1 MKNFKKYVLNE
12 SDKQLYK
19 ILFVYSHTVE
29 PGYRLRQIE
38 AKSIDEGVYLYVSD
52 IFCVSAATQSTAQSK
67 AQPIAQRAAAA
78 TVYNANKTI
87 GLFRGARNDP
97 VDNFAYYIVSPES
110 KYYIDF
116 ESFLNNISNDVLEKL
131 AVATDTSVLEE
142 YLLHLTVASKPDAIF
157 DNGFLNNL

>member
-1 MKNFKKYVLNE
+1 MKNFKEYVLNE

-52 IFCVSAATQSTAQSK
+52 IFCVSAATQSNAQSK
-67 AQPIAQRAAAA
+67 AQPIAQRVVAA

-110 KYYIDF
+110 KYYTDF
-116 ESFLNNISNDVLEKL
+116 EKFFNNISDDILEKL
-131 AVATDTSVLEE
+131 AVATDNSVLEE
-142 YLLHLTVASKPDAIF
+142 YLIHSTVASKPDAIF
-157 DNGFLNNL
+157 NNEFLNNL